1 MEEVDLLMKDWTRF
15 SRSDMQAK
23 LVALV
28 KALGLDHKVEG
39 EMPRTEE
46 RDYYIVDSLREAVRE
61 WGVGRHHCFRGT
73 GGKDPSVYERYR
85 SYMVEHGIPCVE
97 QDGSEGRW
105 FILREEDDAQKWGG
119 VMGFT
124 VVTTGIC
131 NWWLD
136 VKRLTRWDIN
146 SNT

>member
-1 MEEVDLLMKDWTRF
+1 MEEVDFKMKDWTRF

-39 EMPRTEE
+39 ETLRTDEK
-46 RDYYIVDSLREAVRE
+46 DYYIVDLLREAVRE

-85 SYMVEHGIPCVE
+85 SYMVEHGIPCIE
-97 QDGSEGRW
+97 QDGLEGRW
-105 FILREEDDAQKWGG
+105 FILREEDDAYKWG
-119 VMGFT
+119 VESW
-124 VVTTGIC
+124 V
-131 NWWLD
+131 
-136 VKRLTRWDIN
+136 
-146 SNT
+146 SQ